1 MAQVIQDSNGVL
13 TYFNHGDET
22 WEHVCGTECL
32 QNQSNNPDFDYDY
45 VFSHKGS
52 IKPFKPFAAR
62 HKTNYRW
69 YKVRDDN
76 LPAPVND
83 HLGRPKYVLTN
94 NNIDENTYIH
104 FFYVDKIVDEKKN
117 YKEIQQLDHFVCNT
131 MQSEH
136 LGKKLLYYTETY
148 CSPPSACSIQG
159 GKHKHKSYHKRQQR
173 RSKRRQ
179 QKSKRRQRK

>member
-1 MAQVIQDSNGVL
+1 MAQVITSSDGVY
-13 TYFNHGDET
+13 TYFNHGGET
-22 WEHVCGTECL
+22 WEQVCGTECL
-32 QNQSNNPDFDYDY
+32 QNQSKDGFDYDY

-104 FFYVDKIVDEKKN
+104 FYYVDEK
-117 YKEIQQLDHFVCNT
+117 EIYTEILELNHTFVNHTFVCN
-131 MQSEH
+131 MIQSEQ

-148 CSPPSACSIQG
+148 CRSPACSIQG
-159 GKHKHKSYHKRQQR
+159 GKNKHKSYHKHQQR